1 MLSAAC
7 QATPWLAVLGYVVI
21 YCSLFSK
28 LWRIN
33 EVLQFRRNKTV
44 DMKKVLGPFVAM
56 VICAILV
63 LSVWTAV
70 SPLTWERTVID
81 DFTGESIGSCTSE
94 HSTAFLVP
102 LACIMILS
110 TVLAAIMAWR
120 TKDVQSRFAE
130 SSWIFYT
137 IFVQLQVLLVG
148 IPVIVILDGESTDA
162 SYLGKVMV
170 IWTIPMST
178 VLLLIGPKAVE
189 VLAPKKADSK
199 KRSRGVSMA
208 PGGVNISGLNH
219 PGGATSSLFASSTAS
234 GTGYQSS
241 EFRSSSMGHKMSSI
255 TSNTSGGGRKDSMG
269 MGGGHDSLAEST
281 SRHNPSVKFQ
291 DELATSRTSAAAS
304 ILRDPSTETDSSP
317 TKNSAPVTS
326 SVTLKLDG
334 DEKVDE
340 KAADHG
346 RTNGAERGPEPGE
359 SSEATKEQSPVQRD
373 DNAEES
379 KEEVV

>member
-1 MLSAAC
+1 
-7 QATPWLAVLGYVVI
+7 
-21 YCSLFSK
+21 
-28 LWRIN
+28 
-33 EVLQFRRNKTV
+33 
-44 DMKKVLGPFVAM
+44 
-56 VICAILV
+56 
-63 LSVWTAV
+63 
-70 SPLTWERTVID
+70 
-81 DFTGESIGSCTSE
+81 
-94 HSTAFLVP
+94 
-102 LACIMILS
+102 
-110 TVLAAIMAWR
+110 
-120 TKDVQSRFAE
+120 
-130 SSWIFYT
+130 
-137 IFVQLQVLLVG
+137 
-148 IPVIVILDGESTDA
+148 
-162 SYLGKVMV
+162 
-170 IWTIPMST
+170 
-178 VLLLIGPKAVE
+178 
-189 VLAPKKADSK
+189 
-199 KRSRGVSMA
+199 
-208 PGGVNISGLNH
+208 
-219 PGGATSSLFASSTAS
+219 
-234 GTGYQSS
+234 
-241 EFRSSSMGHKMSSI
+241 MSSI